1 MIELEQLRRFVTV
14 LDTRSFTVAAAQL
27 RMSQPALSQSIA
39 RLERDLDS
47 VLIHR
52 NKQRPG
58 VGVVP
63 TVAGA
68 SLHADA
74 VEVLAAAGRLEARA
88 RRVSGGGD
96 RVAVVVGFSP
106 GTPRRLVS
114 AALASTPHTSSS
126 SADSS
131 ASAQAAPPAVL
142 APAAVVDVSATQL
155 VWGHEHEALI
165 DGVAD
170 LIIHQYPQGSV
181 IAGCETFG
189 LVRVPRVALLPID
202 HALANKRSVTLDD
215 LDGEP
220 ILDPGLE
227 DAPAGYRE
235 LWLALPRPVDA
246 PLGPIVGP
254 ANRTVEEMYAFVAAH
269 RGMAITS
276 QSVAEEYAR
285 QDVVARVIEDLD
297 PLEVGVVVRADDLR
311 PAVRAVVAGLVG
323 AASA

>member
-14 LDTRSFTVAAAQL
+14 LDARSFTAAAAGL

-39 RLERDLDS
+39 RLERDLGC

-52 NKQRPG
+52 NKQQSG

-63 TVAGA
+63 TAAGS
-68 SLHADA
+68 SLYADA
-74 VEVLAAAGRLEARA
+74 VDLLAAAGRLEARA
-88 RRVSGGGD
+88 RRVSGEGD
-96 RVAVVVGFSP
+96 RVTVVVGFSP

-114 AALASTPHTSSS
+114 AALAASTNESSIE
-126 SADSS
+126 
-131 ASAQAAPPAVL
+131 
-142 APAAVVDVSATQL
+142 VSATQL

-165 DGVAD
+165 GGAAD
-170 LIIHQYPQGSV
+170 VIIHQYPRGSV
-181 IAGCETFG
+181 ISGCETFG
-189 LVRVPRVALLPID
+189 LVLVPRVALLPID
-202 HALANKRSVTLDD
+202 HRLANKRSVTLDD
-215 LDGEP
+215 LGGEP

-227 DAPAGYRE
+227 DAPDGYRE
-235 LWLALPRPVDA
+235 LWLALPRPPDA
-246 PLGPIVGP
+246 PLGPVVGP
-254 ANRTVEEMYAFVAAH
+254 ANRTVEEMYVFVAAR

-285 QDVVARVIEDLD
+285 HDVVARVIEDLD

-323 AASA
+323 AAPV